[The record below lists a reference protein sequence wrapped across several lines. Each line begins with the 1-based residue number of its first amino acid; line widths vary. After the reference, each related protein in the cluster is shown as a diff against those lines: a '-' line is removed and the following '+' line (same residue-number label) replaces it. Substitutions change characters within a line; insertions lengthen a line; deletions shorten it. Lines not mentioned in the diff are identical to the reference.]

1 MKFPILKK
9 ASVYAIELPT
19 VNPIELE
26 QAFEKFAFKV
36 PSESQ
41 VVSMGFASHPLMQ
54 RLVVPLSNGFVFA
67 FKRSEKKIPAAALEN
82 AIAEKAE
89 QEGLSLGELDY
100 WLQLREEVTP
110 SLIASALA
118 DESTIYAFY
127 HNKSQRLI
135 IGSINKKH
143 CNELT
148 AYLVKALEKV
158 KTQTVHLDS
167 NTQGITQRTLNTI
180 EKSNDNWGEFE
191 LGEYIKLTAKV
202 EKIKQEET
210 FKNVTQEDFAQ
221 RVSKI
226 IIEDNYKVEE
236 LSLKKGECNVVLTK
250 DFSFKSVTF
259 NEVGIIDAN
268 SDQYDNQ
275 EDLYIGESAAKLE
288 LLNGFINDL
297 LTLIGLPEEQEKQA
311 A

>member
-1 MKFPILKK
+1 MKLPILKK
-9 ASVYAIELPT
+9 ASIYSIELPT

-41 VVSMGFASHPLMQ
+41 MGSFGFAQHPLMQ

-67 FKRSEKKIPAAALEN
+67 FKRSEKKIPYSALAN
-82 AIAEKAE
+82 AIHQRA
-89 QEGLSLGELDY
+89 QEEGKNADELKV
-100 WLQLREEVTP
+100 WLELRSDIEP
-110 SLIASALA
+110 LLIASALA

-127 HNKSQRLI
+127 HNKNQRLI

-180 EKSNDNWGEFE
+180 EESADNWGEFE

-226 IIEDNYKVEE
+226 IVEDNYKVEE
-236 LSLKKGECNVVLTK
+236 LSLKKGECNVVLNK
-250 DFSFKSVTF
+250 DFSFKSVNF
-259 NEVGIIDAN
+259 NEVSIIDST

-275 EDLYIGESAAKLE
+275 EDLYIGESSAKLE
-288 LLNGFINDL
+288 LLNGFINEL
-297 LTLIGLPEEQEKQA
+297 LNLIGLPEEQEKQA